1 MRVITHVPY
10 SQLDEA
16 CDQRFPYHPR
26 QPWRHMDSEGLLYGW
41 PADVTIS
48 IIDFQGSRFLV
59 HACLIAYAAEVDILL
74 RKLKL
79 YRGIT
84 GQSCQAVLVTLENT
98 EEAIKLCKDIAEMH
112 VPPWGSEY
120 C

>member
-1 MRVITHVPY
+1 
-10 SQLDEA
+10 
-16 CDQRFPYHPR
+16 
-26 QPWRHMDSEGLLYGW
+26 MDSEGLLYGW

-48 IIDFQGSRFLV
+48 IIEFQGSRFLV